1 MEERR
6 YGTNPLKENR
16 HEANK
21 TVNRAKRYE
30 QILEV
35 LEGHQMTFRDIAY
48 AMYEK
53 GYTPSPETT
62 FSQPRVTELVEQ
74 GKIEPVGKVKSSF
87 TGKYVTVF
95 EVRHG

>member
-16 HEANK
+16 YEANK

-35 LEGHQMTFRDIAY
+35 LQGHQMTFRDIAN
-48 AMYEK
+48 AMYER

-62 FSQPRVTELVEQ
+62 YSQPRVTELVER
-74 GKIEPVGKVKSSF
+74 GMIEPVGKVKSRI
-87 TGKYVTVF
+87 TGKNVTIF
-95 EVRHG
+95 EVRNG